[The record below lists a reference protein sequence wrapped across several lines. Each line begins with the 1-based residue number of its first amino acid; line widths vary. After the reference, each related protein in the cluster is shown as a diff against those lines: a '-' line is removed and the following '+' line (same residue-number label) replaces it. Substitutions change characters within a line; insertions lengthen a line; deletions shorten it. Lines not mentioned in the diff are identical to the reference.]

1 MKLKL
6 IAAVAALAAVASTPA
21 LATIKAVSVG
31 SELFLVVGD
40 NNGSYVLDTGVT
52 FQQMLSLASAG
63 TPGTLLS
70 QSVVGTAGWSEFVST
85 RPDLFNGAS
94 NSVNGIRW
102 SLFVYEGNGG
112 FDLTTKHVLTTVGT
126 GVSAAS
132 ISSSLTANSFDG
144 SFGGSTGLILN
155 ANGTGTHRTQL
166 NGSSYNA
173 VGTAGYAGDR
183 FFNWG
188 SAFTKIGNKVGVDSA
203 LVHVNPTDPEDYDL
217 YVGAQAFE
225 NVKVS
230 FDGQTIAV
238 TNVSAVPEPETYAL
252 MLAGLVAVAFMAR
265 RRREF

>member
-6 IAAVAALAAVASTPA
+6 IAAVAALAAVASAPA
-21 LATIKAVSVG
+21 LAGIKAVSVG

-40 NNGSYVLDTGVT
+40 NNGSYLLDTGVT
-52 FQQMLSLASAG
+52 FQQMLTLAGSG

-70 QSVVGTAGWSEFVST
+70 QSVVGTTGWSTFVST

-102 SLFVYEGNGG
+102 SLFVYEGAGT
-112 FDLTTKHVLTTVGT
+112 FDLTDKHVLTTVGT
-126 GVSAAS
+126 GVSAAT
-132 ISSSLTANSFDG
+132 ISNSLTANSFDS
-144 SFGGSTGLILN
+144 SFGGSTGIILN
-155 ANGTGTHRTQL
+155 SGGTGTHPTQL

-173 VGTAGYAGDR
+173 VGTPGYAGDR

-188 SAFTKIGNKVGVDSA
+188 NAFTKIGNKVGVDSA
-203 LVHVNPTDPEDYDL
+203 LVHVTPTDPEDYDL
-217 YVGAQAFE
+217 FVGAQAFS

-265 RRREF
+265 RRRDI

>member
-21 LATIKAVSVG
+21 FATIKAVSVG

-52 FQQMLSLASAG
+52 FQQMLGLASAG

-94 NSVNGIRW
+94 NSINGIRW
-102 SLFVYEGNGG
+102 SLFVYEGAGT
-112 FDLTTKHVLTTVGT
+112 FDLTDKHVLTTVGT
-126 GVSAAS
+126 GVSAAT
-132 ISSSLTANSFDG
+132 ISNSLTANSFDG
-144 SFGGSTGLILN
+144 SFSGSTGLII
-155 ANGTGTHRTQL
+155 AGGGTGTHPTQL

-203 LVHVNPTDPEDYDL
+203 LVHVNPTDPEDYDI

-230 FDGQTIAV
+230 FDGQTLAV

-252 MLAGLVAVAFMAR
+252 MLAGLGAVAFMAR
-265 RRREF
+265 RRRAV

>member
-1 MKLKL
+1 MKLKH
-6 IAAVAALAAVASTPA
+6 IAAVAALAAVASAPA
-21 LATIKAVSVG
+21 LANIKAVQVG
-31 SELFLVVGD
+31 SEMFLVVGD

-52 FQQMLSLASAG
+52 FQQMMDLAGSG

-70 QSVVGTAGWSEFVST
+70 QSVVGTTGWSTFVST

-102 SLFVYEGNGG
+102 SLYVYEGAGR
-112 FDLTTKHVLTTVGT
+112 FDLTDKHVLTTVGT
-126 GVSAAS
+126 GVSAAT
-132 ISSSLTANSFDG
+132 ISNDLTANSFDATFSG
-144 SFGGSTGLILN
+144 TTGAILN
-155 ANGTGTHRTQL
+155 ANATGSHPTL
-166 NGSSYNA
+166 VNGSSYNG
-173 VGTAGYAGDR
+173 VGTPGYAGDR

-203 LVHVNPTDPEDYDL
+203 LVHVTPTDPEDYQMF
-217 YVGAQAFE
+217 VGAQAFA

-230 FDGQTIAV
+230 FDGQTLAV

-265 RRREF
+265 RRRDI

>member
-6 IAAVAALAAVASTPA
+6 IAAVAALAAVASAPA
-21 LATIKAVSVG
+21 LAGIKAVSVG

-102 SLFVYEGNGG
+102 SLYVYEGSGG

-126 GVSAAS
+126 GVSATT
-132 ISSSLTANSFDG
+132 ISNSLTADSFDA
-144 SFGGSTGLILN
+144 SFSGTTLPVLG

-173 VGTAGYAGDR
+173 VGTVGYAGDR

-203 LVHVNPTDPEDYDL
+203 LVHVNPTDPEDQQIF
-217 YVGAQAFE
+217 VSAQAFE

-265 RRREF
+265 RRREV